1 MGSLGRPGSA
11 PPRIAGIVAAVL
23 AVAVA
28 GVLVLDDGRR
38 PGAGVATTHDIRGRV
53 SPPLVEPAPVVEVTR
68 LLDARAAA
76 LLRRDRTAFLATVDQ
91 RSAAF
96 HRSQVA
102 LFDALAEVPLSGWTY
117 ELGTDGAPRRLSA
130 GQQSRYGDPTYV
142 PDVVRLSY
150 RFRGFD
156 AGPTVLPLYLTFVH
170 RPAGWL
176 LASDRDVD
184 GHGGTTARELWDY
197 GPVRV
202 LAGRHSLLL
211 GHRAAGLPA
220 LAAVVDRAVPA
231 VSAVWGAGWS
241 QRVVVVVPDTAA
253 ELSRL
258 VNEDRD
264 VSRLAAIATAWS
276 SPATAGATVTG
287 QRVLLNPANFARLGA
302 VGRQV
307 VLTHEIT
314 HVATRAATGATTP
327 VWLSEGF
334 ADYVAYRAAGAPV
347 RAAAV
352 ELAADVRAGRL
363 PAGLPAAGEFDAS
376 APRLAQAYEEAWL
389 ACRLIAQTAGPAG
402 LVRFYRAAASPG
414 DGRAALGSAFG
425 RVLGTTEAAFTA
437 RWRGYLRTQLS

>member
-1 MGSLGRPGSA
+1 MGSLGRPWSA
-11 PPRIAGIVAAVL
+11 PLRSAGIAVAAL

-28 GVLVLDDGRR
+28 GVLVLDGGRK
-38 PGAGVATTHDIRGRV
+38 PGGAGVATNHEIRGRV
-53 SPPLVEPAPVVEVTR
+53 SPSLVERAPVVEVTR
-68 LLDARAAA
+68 LLDTRAAA
-76 LLRRDRTAFLATVDQ
+76 LLRRDRSAFLATVDQ
-91 RSAAF
+91 GSATF
-96 HRSQVA
+96 HRSQAA
-102 LFDALAEVPLSGWTY
+102 LFDALAAVPLGSWSY
-117 ELGTDGAPRRLSA
+117 ELGTDGAPRSLSA
-130 GQQSRYGDPTYV
+130 VQQRRYGDPTYV

-156 AGPTVLPLYLTFVH
+156 AGPTTLPLYLTFVH
-170 RPAGWL
+170 RAAGWL
-176 LASDRDVD
+176 LASDDDVD
-184 GHGGTTARELWDY
+184 GKATARELWDY

-202 LAGRHSLLL
+202 LAGRRSLLL
-211 GHRAAGLPA
+211 GHRAAALPA
-220 LAAVVDRAVPA
+220 LAAAVDRAVPA
-231 VSAVWGAGWS
+231 VSAVWGTGWN
-241 QRVVVVVPDTAA
+241 QHVVVVVPDTSA

-264 VSRLAAIATAWS
+264 VSKLAAIATAWS
-276 SPATAGATVTG
+276 SSATAGTTVTG

-314 HVATRAATGATTP
+314 HVATRTATGATTP

-352 ELAADVRAGRL
+352 EPAADVRAGRL
-363 PAGLPAAGEFDAS
+363 PARLPAAGEFDAS

-389 ACRLIAQTAGPAG
+389 ACRLIAETSGPAA
-402 LVRFYRAAASPG
+402 LVRFYRAAAGPG
-414 DGRAALGSAFG
+414 DRAAVLGSAFG

-437 RWRGYLRTQLS
+437 RWRGYLRTRLS